1 MIRSPKLTAL
11 AGVLIAA
18 PLAAQEA
25 PVVTPGYAT
34 DGRPGFV
41 YVASTDEL
49 RWEPFA
55 IAGIPDGM
63 LAKIL
68 SRDAQRG
75 GVALMSYLPIGWQHD
90 ETGYHS
96 SDEEI
101 FLLEGDLTIGE
112 QALTRYSYAF
122 FPAGV
127 VHGPVTSRQGA
138 VFLRWFTARPDFTAA
153 TANQSGAREHAV
165 VRGWNYYDQPWSSDN
180 FPVYRKGPLMK
191 GIRKKLLRR
200 DPDTGE
206 MTWLTHSIG
215 GGPGGF
221 GGPLTLYETHPT
233 FEEYYL
239 LEMTGERIMHECL
252 PEGLT
257 QLRYREGGYW
267 WRPAGIGHFGSGFS
281 GYTLSLVR
289 TGAVL
294 WADYFTD
301 CTYQQQVEFTADG
314 LKYLPSGP

>member
-1 MIRSPKLTAL
+1 MIGRAIFLAVLSTLT
-11 AGVLIAA
+11 GW
-18 PLAAQEA
+18 PLAAQQP

-41 YVASTDEL
+41 YLETADDL
-49 RWEPFA
+49 RWQPFV
-55 IAGIPDGM
+55 IAGIPVGM
-63 LAKIL
+63 LAKVL
-68 SRDAQRG
+68 SRDAERG

-90 ETGYHS
+90 QAGYHT

-101 FLLEGDLTIGE
+101 FLLEGDLTIGD
-112 QALTRYSYAF
+112 QALTRYSYTF
-122 FPAGV
+122 LPAGV
-127 VHGPVTSRQGA
+127 AHGPVSTRQGA
-138 VFLRWFTARPDFTAA
+138 VFLRWFTATPDFVAA
-153 TANQSGAREHAV
+153 SGNRPGAREHAA
-165 VRGWNYYDQPWSSDN
+165 VRDWNYYDRTWSSEN

-206 MTWLTHSIG
+206 MTWLTYSVG

-221 GGPLTLYETHPT
+221 GGSVTLYETHPT

-239 LEMTGERIMHECL
+239 LEMSGERVLNECL

-257 QLRYREGGYW
+257 QVRFREHGYW
-267 WRPAGIGHFGSGFS
+267 WRPADIGHFGSGFS

-289 TGAVL
+289 TGGVL

-301 CTYQQQVEFTADG
+301 CANQQQVEFTADG
-314 LKYLPSGP
+314 LKYLPQER